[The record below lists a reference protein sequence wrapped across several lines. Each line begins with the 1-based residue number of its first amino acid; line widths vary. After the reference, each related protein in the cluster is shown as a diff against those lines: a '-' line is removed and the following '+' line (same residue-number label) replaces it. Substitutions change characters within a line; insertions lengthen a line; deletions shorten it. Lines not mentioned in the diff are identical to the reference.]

1 MLCREEE
8 AKTRKEMKTI
18 RAVLLLCA
26 VAVVGLGFQAGK
38 LNTALLFAG
47 LLAYLAVLL
56 SVKVRKQRPT

>member
-1 MLCREEE
+1 
-8 AKTRKEMKTI
+8 MKTI